1 MCYDK
6 LGAFIDLNGKYSEI
20 STPTRSHTLHVP
32 GEKYTL
38 LGIGPK
44 ALWLVSYDFKL
55 RMIDAAQEEPDRSD
69 FGILEE
75 YDPAYFQ
82 LKQRNLP
89 QQTAKHGRSKTTLCA
104 LSLSKVEK
112 QISIINVLR
121 ANMG

>member
-1 MCYDK
+1 MSERLRGLEVFWHCEQQVPANSKYACVDDK
-6 LGAFIDLNGKYSEI
+6 LRAFIDSNGKHSEI

-55 RMIDAAQEEPDRSD
+55 RMIAFWARRLSKATDVAQEEPDSSD

-75 YDPAYFQ
+75 YVPPYFQ
-82 LKQRNLP
+82 L
-89 QQTAKHGRSKTTLCA
+89 
-104 LSLSKVEK
+104 E
-112 QISIINVLR
+112 
-121 ANMG
+121 